1 MAPLAPM
8 SLYPRLRVRGRM
20 GNGVREL
27 SVSMGADTQESTRGR
42 GALEISD
49 LRLLEDS
56 SERGGA
62 LVPNLVAN
70 ETARDR

>member
-1 MAPLAPM
+1 
-8 SLYPRLRVRGRM
+8 M
-20 GNGVREL
+20 GNGERVG
-27 SVSMGADTQESTRGR
+27 VPMGADTQESPRGR